1 MNEKNTFWEGAGKAG
16 LILGGVSI
24 AYVAVTGLTGLL
36 EDKVGGSFLFSLFG
50 FILWVAKFG
59 GCIYLMRFFMRSYAF
74 NRTDGTGASPF
85 LFGTTV
91 ALLSALLY
99 SAAILVY
106 ISFIN
111 PGMLTEL
118 FDAMRENP
126 MMDSNALALLDGL
139 EARKESFMF
148 FSNLIYCTLFGTIVA
163 AILSGSIPSKNP
175 FEQN

>member
-85 LFGTTV
+85 LFGT
-91 ALLSALLY
+91 
-99 SAAILVY
+99 
-106 ISFIN
+106 
-111 PGMLTEL
+111 
-118 FDAMRENP
+118 
-126 MMDSNALALLDGL
+126 
-139 EARKESFMF
+139 
-148 FSNLIYCTLFGTIVA
+148 IVA
-163 AILSGSIPSKNP
+163 GILSGSIPSKNP

>member
-1 MNEKNTFWEGAGKAG
+1 MNEKNTFWESAGKAG

-24 AYVAVTGLTGLL
+24 AYVAVTALMGLL
-36 EDKVGGSFLFSLFG
+36 ADKVGGSFLFSLFG
-50 FILWVAKFG
+50 YILWVAKFG

-85 LFGTTV
+85 LFGTTA

-99 SAAILVY
+99 SAVLLFY

-111 PGMLTEL
+111 PEMLTEA
-118 FDAMRENP
+118 FDAMRANP
-126 MMDSNALALLDGL
+126 MMDSNGLALLDSL
-139 EARKESFMF
+139 EARKESLLF
-148 FSNLIYCTLFGTIVA
+148 FTTLVYCTLFGAVVA
-163 AILSGSIPSKNP
+163 GILASSIPSKNP